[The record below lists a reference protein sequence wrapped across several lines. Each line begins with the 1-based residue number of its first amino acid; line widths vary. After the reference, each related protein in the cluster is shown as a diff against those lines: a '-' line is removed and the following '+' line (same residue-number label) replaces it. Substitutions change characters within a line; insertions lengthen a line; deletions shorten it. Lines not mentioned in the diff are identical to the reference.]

1 MFHNKRI
8 TKNLL
13 MERAGLKTPLV
24 REMYHDDP
32 MTDPEEVSEEEVT
45 EGEVESGE
53 DVVTDAPSRD
63 TKVMEFLQAIDSIQE
78 LEELYDGLSERMKEI
93 SERSKQDAKA
103 MGRLAKRMK
112 R

>member
-1 MFHNKRI
+1 MFQNKII
-8 TKNLL
+8 TKSLL
-13 MERAGLKTPLV
+13 MERAGLKTTLV
-24 REMYHDDP
+24 KEMYDDP
-32 MTDPEEVSEEEVT
+32 MMNPEEVTEDEVT
-45 EGEVESGE
+45 EGEHEGGE
-53 DVVTDAPSRD
+53 DVVTDAPAKD
-63 TKVMEFLQAIDSIQE
+63 TKVMEFLQGIDSIQE

>member
-1 MFHNKRI
+1 MFQNKII
-8 TKNLL
+8 TKSLL

-24 REMYHDDP
+24 REMYHNDP
-32 MTDPEEVSEEEVT
+32 MTDPEEVSEDEVT
-45 EGEVESGE
+45 EGEHEGGE
-53 DVVTDAPSRD
+53 GVVTDAPAKD
-63 TKVMEFLQAIDSIQE
+63 TKVMEFLQGIDSIQE